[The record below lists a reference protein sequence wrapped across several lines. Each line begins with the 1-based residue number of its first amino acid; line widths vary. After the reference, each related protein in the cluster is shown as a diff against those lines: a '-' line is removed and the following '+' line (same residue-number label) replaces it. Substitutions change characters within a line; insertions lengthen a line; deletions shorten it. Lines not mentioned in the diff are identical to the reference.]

1 MAEAEIAYAYYCDQP
16 PNWELFAWVAPKW
29 TPLVSVLQI
38 HFHWVPI
45 LTQICFCGLLRMIT
59 ILHSRREREEE
70 KVAGNIQ
77 NNIQNNIWK
86 GCEPTSLLDQH
97 LVTFFPSSTGYLSVW
112 RPGRAA
118 GNCYY
123 VVSDSPAKLFGSVQ
137 NTPPSSFC
145 FSLSFFHLDILL
157 SAVIK
162 SFAIKNLNFFVCLPF
177 PPILSPCGVR

>member
-1 MAEAEIAYAYYCDQP
+1 MHIIVTSPLIGSYSRGWPLNELLLYLCFKSIFIEFRSWPRSASVDYCGWLQYYT
-16 PNWELFAWVAPKW
+16 A
-29 TPLVSVLQI
+29 
-38 HFHWVPI
+38 
-45 LTQICFCGLLRMIT
+45 G
-59 ILHSRREREEE
+59 EREEE
-70 KVAGNIQ
+70 KVVG
-77 NNIQNNIWK
+77 NIQNNIWK

-123 VVSDSPAKLFGSVQ
+123 VVSASPAKLFGSAQ
-137 NTPPSSFC
+137 NTLPPFFC